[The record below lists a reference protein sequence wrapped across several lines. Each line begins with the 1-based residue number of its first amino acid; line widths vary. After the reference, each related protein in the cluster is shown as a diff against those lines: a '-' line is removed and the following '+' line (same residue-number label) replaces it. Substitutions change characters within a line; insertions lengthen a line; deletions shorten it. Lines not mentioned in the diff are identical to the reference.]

1 MLNLIAALQFC
12 GFNNDNTDSP
22 CADDE
27 VWVGG
32 QRYQDA
38 IGTAENWAGWSSKH
52 QTGSSWWRQYPEGGE
67 VAFDEV
73 VFEIDRIVIIDR
85 THQRMAITCRCEPKG
100 CALAAELVRAWF
112 ASGR

>member
-1 MLNLIAALQFC
+1 MLNLIAALRFC
-12 GFNNDNTDSP
+12 GFVSDLCDSP

-38 IGTAENWAGWSSKH
+38 IGVPDDWGGWLNETEVK
-52 QTGSSWWRQYPEGGE
+52 SWWREYPEGNE
-67 VAFDEV
+67 VAFDE
-73 VFEIDRIVIIDR
+73 IAIYPDRIVIIDR
-85 THQRMAITCRCEPKG
+85 THQRMAVTCHCEPEG

-112 ASGR
+112 ATGR